1 MRLMALS
8 VISTEYITHSKVLRP
23 FVFLLL
29 AFLLDPENTK
39 LKKRNHVHTY
49 SLDNT
54 FVFSSFYLTIIVTC
68 AYIHI
73 YA

>member
-1 MRLMALS
+1 MALS

-23 FVFLLL
+23 FVFSLL

-39 LKKRNHVHTY
+39 LKKKRNHVHTY